1 MTVKEKIDQL
11 RADLHRHNYNYYVL
25 NAPEI
30 SDKEFD
36 NRMRE
41 LQELEKEHPEYQDD
55 NSPTMRVGSD
65 LNKNF
70 TQVAHKYP
78 MLSLGN
84 TYSESEVTD
93 FYDRVKKA
101 LNEDFEICC
110 ELKYDGTSISLTYEN
125 GKLVRAVTRGD
136 GEKGDDVTDNV
147 KTIRTIPLVLH
158 GSYPESFEIRG
169 EILMPWEVFEELNR
183 EKEVREEPLFANPR
197 NAASGT
203 LKLQNSAIVAS
214 RKLDAYLYYLL
225 GEELPC
231 DGHYEN
237 LQAAAGWGF
246 KTSEHMKKAHSL
258 EEVFEYIRYWDT
270 ERKNLPVATDG
281 IVLKVNSMRQQ
292 KNLGFTAKS
301 PRWAIAY
308 KFQAER
314 ALTRLNKVTY
324 QVGRTG
330 AVTPVAN
337 LDPVQLSGTIVKRA
351 SLHNADIIEGL
362 DLHIGD
368 MVYVEKGGEIIPKIT
383 GVDKDA
389 RSMLIGEKVKF
400 ITHCPECGSK
410 LIRYEGEAAHYCPNE
425 TSCPPQIKGKIEHFI
440 SRKAMNIDGLGPET
454 VDMFYRLGLIKNT
467 ADLYQLTAD
476 DIKNLDRMGEKSAEN
491 IIKGIEASKEVP
503 FERVLFALGIRFVG
517 ETVAKK
523 IAKSFNDIDELE
535 NANLEKL
542 INIDE
547 IGEKI
552 AQSILTYFAN
562 PLNRE
567 LIERLKSTGLQLYR
581 REEDLS
587 GYTDKLAGQ
596 SIVISGVFTHHSRDE
611 YKELIEKNGG
621 KVGSDE
627 VTICFQEL
635 EPAQLEISFEGLKV
649 DKKVVVENWIANFP
663 TFEFEGVGAV
673 IKGEL
678 KGENVP
684 EDYVAE
690 LEVYFNDRLIEV
702 CKLPLKYNHRK
713 HELFFNYV
721 QSYGKYTV
729 TCKWVNPVE
738 GADIWVRD
746 VISYT
751 TDK

>member
-1 MTVKEKIDQL
+1 MTEIERIDQL
-11 RADLHRHNYNYYVL
+11 REELHRHNYNYYVL

-30 SDKEFD
+30 TDQEFD
-36 NRMRE
+36 KLMRE
-41 LQELEKEHPEYQDD
+41 LQDLEEKHPEHRDE
-55 NSPTMRVGSD
+55 NSPSMRVGSD
-65 LNKNF
+65 INKNF
-70 TQVAHKYP
+70 MQVVHKYP

-84 TYSESEVTD
+84 TYSENEVTD
-93 FYDRVKKA
+93 FYERVKKA

-110 ELKYDGTSISLTYEN
+110 ELKYDGTSISLTYED

-158 GSYPESFEIRG
+158 GDYPKSFEIRG
-169 EILMPWEVFEELNR
+169 EILMPWVVFEELNR
-183 EKEVREEPLFANPR
+183 EKEAREEPLFANPR

-237 LQAAAGWGF
+237 LQAAASWGF
-246 KTSEHMKKAHSL
+246 KTSEHTRKAHSL
-258 EEVFEYIRYWDT
+258 EEVFEYINYWDT

-281 IVLKVNSMRQQ
+281 IVLKVNSLRQQ

-314 ALTRLNKVTY
+314 ALTRLNRVTY

-410 LIRYEGEAAHYCPNE
+410 LIRFEGEAAHYCPNE
-425 TSCPPQIKGKIEHFI
+425 TACPPQIKGKIEHFI

-454 VDMFYRLGLIKNT
+454 VDMFYRLGLIKDT
-467 ADLYQLTAD
+467 ADLYQLKTD
-476 DIKNLDRMGEKSAEN
+476 DIKNLERMGEKSAEN
-491 IIKGIEASKEVP
+491 IVNGIAASKEVP

-523 IAKSFNDIDELE
+523 IAKSFTDIEELE
-535 NANLEKL
+535 NADLEKL
-542 INIDE
+542 KNIDE

-552 AQSILTYFAN
+552 AQSIITYFSN
-562 PLNRE
+562 PANRE
-567 LIERLKSTGLQLYR
+567 LVERLKSNGLQLHR
-581 REEDLS
+581 TEEDLS

-611 YKELIEKNGG
+611 YKEMIEKNGG
-621 KVGSDE
+621 KNVGS
-627 VTICFQEL
+627 
-635 EPAQLEISFEGLKV
+635 ISSKTSFIL
-649 DKKVVVENWIANFP
+649 A
-663 TFEFEGVGAV
+663 
-673 IKGEL
+673 
-678 KGENVP
+678 GENMGPAKLEKAQKLGVKIMS
-684 EDYVAE
+684 EDEFLA
-690 LEVYFNDRLIEV
+690 LL
-702 CKLPLKYNHRK
+702 
-713 HELFFNYV
+713 
-721 QSYGKYTV
+721 S
-729 TCKWVNPVE
+729 
-738 GADIWVRD
+738 
-746 VISYT
+746 
-751 TDK
+751 

>member
-1 MTVKEKIDQL
+1 MTPKERIDWL
-11 RADLHRHNYNYYVL
+11 RAELHRHNYNYYVM

-30 SDKEFD
+30 TDKEFD
-36 NRMRE
+36 DLMRE
-41 LQELEKEHPEYQDD
+41 LQDLEKEHPEYADE

-93 FYDRVKKA
+93 FYERVKKA

-110 ELKYDGTSISLTYEN
+110 ELKYDGTSISLTYED

-158 GSYPESFEIRG
+158 GDYPSTFEIRG
-169 EILMPWEVFEELNR
+169 EILMPWESFEALNR
-183 EKEVREEPLFANPR
+183 EREAREEPLFANPR

-203 LKLQNSAIVAS
+203 LKSQNSSVVAA

-225 GEELPC
+225 GEDLPA
-231 DGHYEN
+231 DGHYEC
-237 LQAAAGWGF
+237 LQKAAQWGF
-246 KTSEHMKKAHSL
+246 KISEHMKKARTL
-258 EEVFEYIRYWDT
+258 QEVFDYINYWDT

-281 IVLKVNSMRQQ
+281 IVLKVNSLRQQ
-292 KNLGFTAKS
+292 KNLGYTAKS

-314 ALTRLNKVTY
+314 ALTRLNKVSY

-337 LDPVQLSGTIVKRA
+337 LDPVQLSGTVVKRA

-383 GVDKDA
+383 GVDTDA
-389 RSMLIGEKVKF
+389 RGMLLGEKVKF
-400 ITHCPECGSK
+400 ITRCPECGTP
-410 LIRYEGEAAHYCPNE
+410 LVRFEGEAAHYCPNE
-425 TSCPPQIKGKIEHFI
+425 TACPPQIKGKIEHFI
-440 SRKAMNIDGLGPET
+440 SRRAMNIDGLGPET
-454 VDMFYRLGLIKNT
+454 VDMFYRLGLIKDA
-467 ADLYQLTAD
+467 ADLYRLTVD
-476 DIKNLDRMGEKSAEN
+476 DIKDLDRMGQKSAEN
-491 IIKGIEASKEVP
+491 IVNGIAASRSVP

-523 IAKSFNDIDELE
+523 IARSFKSIDEVEQASLE
-535 NANLEKL
+535 TLMSV
-542 INIDE
+542 DE

-552 AQSILTYFAN
+552 AQSIVSYFAN
-562 PLNRE
+562 PLNRS
-567 LIERLKSTGLQLYR
+567 LVERLKEAGLQFSR
-581 REEDLS
+581 SEEDLS

-596 SIVISGVFTHHSRDE
+596 SIVISGVFEHHSRDE
-611 YKELIEKNGG
+611 YKEMIERNGG
-621 KVGSDE
+621 KNVGSISSK
-627 VTICFQEL
+627 TSFILAGANMGPAKL
-635 EPAQLEISFEGLKV
+635 EKAQKLGIRIMS
-649 DKKVVVENWIANFP
+649 EN
-663 TFEFEGVGAV
+663 EF
-673 IKGEL
+673 L
-678 KGENVP
+678 
-684 EDYVAE
+684 D
-690 LEVYFNDRLIEV
+690 LL
-702 CKLPLKYNHRK
+702 
-713 HELFFNYV
+713 
-721 QSYGKYTV
+721 S
-729 TCKWVNPVE
+729 
-738 GADIWVRD
+738 
-746 VISYT
+746 
-751 TDK
+751 

>member
-36 NRMRE
+36 DRMRE
-41 LQELEKEHPEYQDD
+41 LQDLEKEHPEYQDD

-183 EKEVREEPLFANPR
+183 EKEAREEPLFANPR

-351 SLHNADIIEGL
+351 SLHNA
-362 DLHIGD
+362 
-368 MVYVEKGGEIIPKIT
+368 
-383 GVDKDA
+383 
-389 RSMLIGEKVKF
+389 
-400 ITHCPECGSK
+400 
-410 LIRYEGEAAHYCPNE
+410 HYCPNE

-523 IAKSFNDIDELE
+523 IAKSFNDIDELK

-562 PLNRE
+562 PLNCE

-621 KVGSDE
+621 KNVGS
-627 VTICFQEL
+627 
-635 EPAQLEISFEGLKV
+635 ISAKTSFIL
-649 DKKVVVENWIANFP
+649 A
-663 TFEFEGVGAV
+663 
-673 IKGEL
+673 
-678 KGENVP
+678 GENMGP
-684 EDYVAE
+684 AKLEKAHKLGIKLMSEDE
-690 LEVYFNDRLIEV
+690 FLTLI
-702 CKLPLKYNHRK
+702 
-713 HELFFNYV
+713 
-721 QSYGKYTV
+721 S
-729 TCKWVNPVE
+729 
-738 GADIWVRD
+738 
-746 VISYT
+746 
-751 TDK
+751 

>member
-36 NRMRE
+36 DRMRE

-183 EKEVREEPLFANPR
+183 EKEAREEPLFANPR

-467 ADLYQLTAD
+467 VDLYQLTAD

-535 NANLEKL
+535 NANLKKL

-621 KVGSDE
+621 KNVGS
-627 VTICFQEL
+627 
-635 EPAQLEISFEGLKV
+635 ISAKTSFIL
-649 DKKVVVENWIANFP
+649 A
-663 TFEFEGVGAV
+663 
-673 IKGEL
+673 
-678 KGENVP
+678 GENMGP
-684 EDYVAE
+684 AKLEKAHKLGIKLMSEDE
-690 LEVYFNDRLIEV
+690 FLTLI
-702 CKLPLKYNHRK
+702 
-713 HELFFNYV
+713 
-721 QSYGKYTV
+721 S
-729 TCKWVNPVE
+729 
-738 GADIWVRD
+738 
-746 VISYT
+746 
-751 TDK
+751 

>member
-1 MTVKEKIDQL
+1 MTIKERIDQL
-11 RADLHRHNYNYYVL
+11 RTDLHRHNYNYYVL
-25 NAPEI
+25 NTPEI

-36 NRMRE
+36 DMMRE
-41 LQELEKEHPEYQDD
+41 LQDLEKEHPEYQDE

-70 TQVAHKYP
+70 TQVTHKYP

-84 TYSESEVTD
+84 TYSENEVTD

-158 GSYPESFEIRG
+158 GNNYPEHFEIRG

-183 EKEVREEPLFANPR
+183 EKEAREEPLFANPR

-237 LQAAAGWGF
+237 LQTAAGWGF
-246 KTSEHMKKAHSL
+246 KISEHTKKTHSL

-292 KNLGFTAKS
+292 KSLGFTAKS

-308 KFQAER
+308 KFQADR
-314 ALTRLNKVTY
+314 ALTRLNRVTY

-330 AVTPVAN
+330 AITPVAN

-389 RSMLIGEKVKF
+389 RGMLIGEKVKF

-410 LIRYEGEAAHYCPNE
+410 LVRYEGEAAHYCPNE
-425 TSCPPQIKGKIEHFI
+425 TACPPQIKGKIEHFI

-454 VDMFYRLGLIKNT
+454 VDTFYRLGLIKDT
-467 ADLYQLTAD
+467 ADLYQLTAE

-491 IIKGIEASKEVP
+491 IIKGIKASKEIP

-523 IAKSFNDIDELE
+523 IAKSFNSIEELE
-535 NANLEKL
+535 NADLEKL
-542 INIDE
+542 TSIDE

-552 AQSILTYFAN
+552 AQSILIYFSS
-562 PLNRE
+562 PLNVS
-567 LIERLKSTGLQLYR
+567 LIERLKSAGLQLYR
-581 REEDLS
+581 KEEDLNE
-587 GYTDKLAGQ
+587 YTDKLAGQ

-611 YKELIEKNGG
+611 YKDLIEKNGG
-621 KVGSDE
+621 KNVGS
-627 VTICFQEL
+627 
-635 EPAQLEISFEGLKV
+635 ISTKTSFIL
-649 DKKVVVENWIANFP
+649 A
-663 TFEFEGVGAV
+663 
-673 IKGEL
+673 
-678 KGENVP
+678 GENMGP
-684 EDYVAE
+684 SKLEKAHKLGIKIISEDE
-690 LEVYFNDRLIEV
+690 FLTLI
-702 CKLPLKYNHRK
+702 
-713 HELFFNYV
+713 
-721 QSYGKYTV
+721 S
-729 TCKWVNPVE
+729 
-738 GADIWVRD
+738 
-746 VISYT
+746 
-751 TDK
+751 

>member
-30 SDKEFD
+30 SDKKFD
-36 NRMRE
+36 DRMRE

-183 EKEVREEPLFANPR
+183 EKEAREEPLFANPR

-491 IIKGIEASKEVP
+491 IIKGIEASKEVS

-523 IAKSFNDIDELE
+523 IAKSFNDIDELK

-621 KVGSDE
+621 KNVGS
-627 VTICFQEL
+627 
-635 EPAQLEISFEGLKV
+635 ISAKTSFIL
-649 DKKVVVENWIANFP
+649 A
-663 TFEFEGVGAV
+663 
-673 IKGEL
+673 
-678 KGENVP
+678 GENMGP
-684 EDYVAE
+684 AKLEKAHKLGIKLMSEDE
-690 LEVYFNDRLIEV
+690 FLTLI
-702 CKLPLKYNHRK
+702 
-713 HELFFNYV
+713 
-721 QSYGKYTV
+721 S
-729 TCKWVNPVE
+729 
-738 GADIWVRD
+738 
-746 VISYT
+746 
-751 TDK
+751 

>member
-1 MTVKEKIDQL
+1 MTAKEKIDQL
-11 RADLHRHNYNYYVL
+11 RAELHRHNYNYYVL

-36 NRMRE
+36 DMMRE
-41 LQELEKEHPEYQDD
+41 LQEMEREHPEYQDE

-70 TQVAHKYP
+70 TQVTHKYP

-84 TYSESEVTD
+84 TYSEGEVSD
-93 FYDRVKKA
+93 FYDRTQKA
-101 LNEDFEICC
+101 LNEDFEICA

-125 GKLVRAVTRGD
+125 GKLIRAVTRGD

-158 GSYPESFEIRG
+158 GDYPQLFEIRG

-183 EKEVREEPLFANPR
+183 EKEAREEPLFANPR

-237 LQAAAGWGF
+237 LQKAAQWGF
-246 KTSEHMKKAHSL
+246 KISDHMKKCHSL
-258 EEVFEYIRYWDT
+258 QEVFDYIHYWDT

-281 IVLKVNSMRQQ
+281 IVLKVNSLKQQ

-362 DLHIGD
+362 DLHVGD

-389 RSMLIGEKVKF
+389 RSMMAGEKVKF
-400 ITHCPECGSK
+400 ITH
-410 LIRYEGEAAHYCPNE
+410 
-425 TSCPPQIKGKIEHFI
+425 
-440 SRKAMNIDGLGPET
+440 
-454 VDMFYRLGLIKNT
+454 
-467 ADLYQLTAD
+467 
-476 DIKNLDRMGEKSAEN
+476 
-491 IIKGIEASKEVP
+491 
-503 FERVLFALGIRFVG
+503 
-517 ETVAKK
+517 
-523 IAKSFNDIDELE
+523 
-535 NANLEKL
+535 
-542 INIDE
+542 
-547 IGEKI
+547 
-552 AQSILTYFAN
+552 
-562 PLNRE
+562 
-567 LIERLKSTGLQLYR
+567 
-581 REEDLS
+581 
-587 GYTDKLAGQ
+587 
-596 SIVISGVFTHHSRDE
+596 
-611 YKELIEKNGG
+611 
-621 KVGSDE
+621 
-627 VTICFQEL
+627 
-635 EPAQLEISFEGLKV
+635 
-649 DKKVVVENWIANFP
+649 
-663 TFEFEGVGAV
+663 
-673 IKGEL
+673 
-678 KGENVP
+678 
-684 EDYVAE
+684 
-690 LEVYFNDRLIEV
+690 
-702 CKLPLKYNHRK
+702 
-713 HELFFNYV
+713 
-721 QSYGKYTV
+721 
-729 TCKWVNPVE
+729 
-738 GADIWVRD
+738 
-746 VISYT
+746 
-751 TDK
+751 

>member
-36 NRMRE
+36 DRMRE

-183 EKEVREEPLFANPR
+183 EKEAREEPLFANPR

-330 AVTPVAN
+330 TVTPVAN

-621 KVGSDE
+621 KNVGS
-627 VTICFQEL
+627 
-635 EPAQLEISFEGLKV
+635 ISAKTSFIL
-649 DKKVVVENWIANFP
+649 A
-663 TFEFEGVGAV
+663 
-673 IKGEL
+673 
-678 KGENVP
+678 GENMGP
-684 EDYVAE
+684 AKLEKAHKLGIKLMSEDE
-690 LEVYFNDRLIEV
+690 FLTLI
-702 CKLPLKYNHRK
+702 
-713 HELFFNYV
+713 
-721 QSYGKYTV
+721 S
-729 TCKWVNPVE
+729 
-738 GADIWVRD
+738 
-746 VISYT
+746 
-751 TDK
+751 